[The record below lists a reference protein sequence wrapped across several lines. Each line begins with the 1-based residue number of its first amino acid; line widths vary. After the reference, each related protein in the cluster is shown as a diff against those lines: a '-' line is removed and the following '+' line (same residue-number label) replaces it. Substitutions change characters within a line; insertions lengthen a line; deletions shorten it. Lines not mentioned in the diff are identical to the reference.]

1 VTGSPSS
8 SPSES
13 PFTQTPSLHPTFKPF
28 AQTPSLQPTSKSV
41 TQTPSMQSS
50 ASPVADFELVTEVSD
65 QVNSEVSVDDDDTS
79 DTDSVSTID
88 VDTALDIDSSKEIEV
103 EEVKD
108 ESGDRD
114 VQDTPNPSQSP
125 TIKDKCRRLKEKKD
139 KDKKKKE
146 ESSKKQ
152 GMKEEQLEVVEEE
165 EVEHEECEETETSS
179 IQDTE
184 SPIESETSNTSVED
198 KEIAS
203 SSPFD
208 NEIESSSPEEGVEE
222 KDVPLFPLP
231 ISPFTL
237 TLQTDN
243 TTQSNTIDDN
253 ELESLVT
260 NHLLKEMQLEPS
272 SADVKMVSINI
283 RSDPAISGLS
293 FGSELPNEYH
303 YKVKG
308 NAYFED
314 PDIPTSEV
322 LDNAVVQSF
331 EGESAERLLTSLQS
345 AEDDGLQSVK
355 SISIDMSNQINI
367 DMVSNRLDVND
378 EPIVNDQ
385 LYIIAIIFGVACFT
399 LIAIYAFNRTR
410 RRQGDEHEVLEDEVS
425 ALSRES

>member
-1 VTGSPSS
+1 MTGSPSS

-13 PFTQTPSLHPTFKPF
+13 PVTQTPSLHPTSKPVTQTPS
-28 AQTPSLQPTSKSV
+28 ASPSKSPVTETPSLQPSG
-41 TQTPSMQSS
+41 
-50 ASPVADFELVTEVSD
+50 SPITEVSD
-65 QVNSEVSVDDDDTS
+65 QINTDVSIEVDNTS

-88 VDTALDIDSSKEIEV
+88 VDTALDIDSSKEVEV

-108 ESGDRD
+108 ESGERD
-114 VQDTPNPSQSP
+114 AQDTEKPSPSPILSNSP
-125 TIKDKCRRLKEKKD
+125 TLKDKCRRLKEKKE

-146 ESSKKQ
+146 DSSKKQ
-152 GMKEEQLEVVEEE
+152 DMKKEQPEVVTEEE
-165 EVEHEECEETETSS
+165 EVKDEECVETETSS
-179 IQDTE
+179 SQDAE

-208 NEIESSSPEEGVEE
+208 NGLESSSPEEQGVEA
-222 KDVPLFPLP
+222 LYPLP

-237 TLQTDN
+237 TIQTDN
-243 TTQSNTIDDN
+243 TIQSNTIDEN
-253 ELESLVT
+253 ELELLVT
-260 NHLLKEMQLEPS
+260 NHLLKEMQLERS
-272 SADVKMVSINI
+272 SADVKMVSINV
-283 RSDPAISGLS
+283 RPFPAISGLT
-293 FGSELPNEYH
+293 FGGELPNDH
-303 YKVKG
+303 DYKVTG
-308 NAYFED
+308 NIYFED
-314 PDIPTSEV
+314 LDMPTSEV
-322 LDNAVVQSF
+322 LGNVVVQSF
-331 EGESAERLLTSLQS
+331 EKESAERLLKSLQS

-355 SISIDMSNQINI
+355 SISIDMSDQINI

-410 RRQGDEHEVLEDEVS
+410 RRHGDEHEVLEDEVS

>member
-8 SPSES
+8 SPSE
-13 PFTQTPSLHPTFKPF
+13 
-28 AQTPSLQPTSKSV
+28 
-41 TQTPSMQSS
+41 
-50 ASPVADFELVTEVSD
+50 SPVADFELVTEVSD
-65 QVNSEVSVDDDDTS
+65 QVNTEVSVEDDDTS
-79 DTDSVSTID
+79 DTDSVSTSD

-108 ESGDRD
+108 ESDERD
-114 VQDTPNPSQSP
+114 VQDTQNPSQSP
-125 TIKDKCRRLKEKKD
+125 TIKDKCRRLKEKKE

-146 ESSKKQ
+146 DSSKKQ

-165 EVEHEECEETETSS
+165 EVEDEECVETETSS
-179 IQDTE
+179 IQDAE
-184 SPIESETSNTSVED
+184 SPIDSETSSTSIED
-198 KEIAS
+198 EEVA

-208 NEIESSSPEEGVEE
+208 NVIESSIPEEGVEE
-222 KDVPLFPLP
+222 KDVPLYPLP

-237 TLQTDN
+237 TLQSDN
-243 TTQSNTIDDN
+243 ITQSNAIDEN

-272 SADVKMVSINI
+272 SADVKMVSINV
-283 RSDPAISGLS
+283 RPVVVTGLS
-293 FGSELPNEYH
+293 FGSELPDEH
-303 YKVKG
+303 DYKVTG
-308 NAYFED
+308 NVYFED
-314 PDIPTSEV
+314 PDMPTSEV
-322 LDNAVVQSF
+322 LDNVVVQSF
-331 EGESAERLLTSLQS
+331 EGESSERLLKSLQS
-345 AEDDGLQSVK
+345 AEDDGLQSVR
-355 SISIDMSNQINI
+355 SISMDMSEQINT

-410 RRQGDEHEVLEDEVS
+410 RRHGDEHEVLEDEVS